1 MIKAIYF
8 ERYKK
13 PLIAFCLLILGIC
26 LLNAK
31 FQSDS
36 WHQIASYFQ
45 EDEIGRESFEKDKKD
60 YMYWDDASQ
69 ENKSY
74 KNYQEYT
81 DVNLSVYQTLFAAS
95 NPELIPE
102 AKEYNQKET
111 YTTTNSDYSLV
122 LLLLVP
128 LAGFL
133 LFFIDAKT
141 GFNQF
146 LFSLP
151 VTKKELFTKKL
162 FYIGGP
168 ILFIVLIGQALYATL
183 FHSLIP
189 ATYMNATLGQMFVS
203 VINYFF
209 LVVLMF
215 SASAFVGSMVGNLI
229 FGPLTW
235 FVFWIFMLFVP
246 SSIYATLE
254 ISGFKEKNAT
264 SILHNLF
271 ITSIGKTGGHWWMS
285 LIFVLLSAILLFWA
299 YKKYQS
305 ISLEND
311 GQYLLNK
318 ESRWPVWALMTS
330 FSSLILGTYFFRP
343 WYIYYMNLSVKGSP
357 SIWEPISESLLIL
370 FFVAAICY
378 VLVFFSAIKKRL
390 SRRNTQNDPNQI

>member
-13 PLIAFCLLILGIC
+13 PLIAFCLLIIGIC

-36 WHQIASYFQ
+36 WHQIASYYQ
-45 EDEIGRESFEKDKKD
+45 EDEIGRENFEKNKKD

-81 DVNLSVYQTLFAAS
+81 DVNLYVYQTLFASS
-95 NPELIPE
+95 NPELIPKT
-102 AKEYNQKET
+102 KEYNQKET
-111 YTTTNSDYSLV
+111 YITTNSDYSLV

-168 ILFIVLIGQALYATL
+168 ILFTVLIGQALYATL

-203 VINYFF
+203 IINYFF

-246 SSIYATLE
+246 SSIYTTLE